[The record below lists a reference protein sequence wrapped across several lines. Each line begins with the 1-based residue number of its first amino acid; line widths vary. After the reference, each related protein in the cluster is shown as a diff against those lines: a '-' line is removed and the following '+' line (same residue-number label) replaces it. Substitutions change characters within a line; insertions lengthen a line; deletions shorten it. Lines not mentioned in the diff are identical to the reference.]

1 MTILEQQE
9 ECILVV
15 DDSADN
21 LSLMELILESEG
33 YKVGTANS
41 GLEALQKIKEYRPN
55 LILLDIM
62 MPQMNGYEVVY
73 RLRQDKSLPFI
84 PVYFVTA
91 DKYTDKNKAIAA
103 GADGLIYKPVDLNE
117 LLLEV
122 EKTLK
127 ASKSFKA

>member
-1 MTILEQQE
+1 MTRQEQRK

-21 LSLMELILESEG
+21 LSLMKLILESEG

-41 GLEALQKIKEYRPN
+41 GQEALQKIEEYRPN
-55 LILLDIM
+55 LVLLDIM
-62 MPQMNGYEVVY
+62 MPKMNGYEVIY
-73 RLRQDKSLPFI
+73 RLRQDKNLPFI

-103 GADGLIYKPVDLNE
+103 GADGLIYKPVDLHE

-122 EKTLK
+122 EKTIK
-127 ASKSFKA
+127 TSKSFKA

>member
-1 MTILEQQE
+1 MKILEQKIDRKK

-21 LSLMELILESEG
+21 LFLMQFILESEG

-41 GLEALQKIKEYRPN
+41 GQEALQKIKGYRPN
-55 LILLDIM
+55 LVLLDIM
-62 MPQMNGYEVVY
+62 MPRMNGYEVVD

-91 DKYTDKNKAIAA
+91 DKYTNKTEAFAA
-103 GADGLIYKPVDLNE
+103 GANGLIYKPVDISQ
-117 LLLEV
+117 LLSEV
-122 EKTLK
+122 EKTWEM
-127 ASKSFKA
+127 S